1 MNNEQLKSLILQT
14 NYLMGGYQIII
25 NKIKDIDDYK
35 EIIPSELRIDATLV
49 LNQIKT
55 NLQMIEDIVVP
66 DEESE

>member
-25 NKIKDIDDYK
+25 NKIKDIDNYK

>member
-55 NLQMIEDIVVP
+55 NLQMIEDIVIP

>member
-14 NYLMGGYQIII
+14 KYLMGGYQIII
-25 NKIKDIDDYK
+25 NKIKDIDNYK

-49 LNQIKT
+49 LDQIKT

>member
-25 NKIKDIDDYK
+25 DKIKDIDNYK

>member
-1 MNNEQLKSLILQT
+1 MNDEQLKSLILQT
-14 NYLMGGYQIII
+14 NYLIGGYQIII
-25 NKIKDIDDYK
+25 DKIKDIDNYK